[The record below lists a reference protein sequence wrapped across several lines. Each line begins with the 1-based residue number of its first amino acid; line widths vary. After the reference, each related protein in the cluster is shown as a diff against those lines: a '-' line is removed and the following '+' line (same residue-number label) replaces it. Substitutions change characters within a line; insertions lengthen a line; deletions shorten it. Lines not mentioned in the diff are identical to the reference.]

1 MPRQGFVRFGYKPSH
16 GRLIETLSENS
27 DTPPPAAGVVVA
39 VSDEPTRTRRSASR
53 FSSVKE
59 VSIPSMPAAL
69 VILPT

>member
-1 MPRQGFVRFGYKPSH
+1 MPRQGLVRFGSESSY

-27 DTPPPAAGVVVA
+27 ETPPAAGVVVA
-39 VSDEPTRTRRSASR
+39 VSDEPTRTRSSASR
-53 FSSVKE
+53 LFSVKE